1 MGKEKK
7 ELALQRAESSRL
19 IALVTL
25 SRSET
30 APLKAK
36 GRS

>member
-1 MGKEKK
+1 MGKK
-7 ELALQRAESSRL
+7 ELVLQRAESSRL
-19 IALVTL
+19 ITLVTP
-25 SRSET
+25 SRPET